1 MCAASQASAC
11 PCVQMLWATGSKP
24 DSLMETESET
34 KRPGCQI
41 PPHLLQRER
50 ERERNKGMGR
60 SSSEFRVDCSMC
72 VCVCVCVCVGTCEC
86 VSDSMVHL

>member
-1 MCAASQASAC
+1 MCSLTGFC
-11 PCVQMLWATGSKP
+11 MPCVQMLWATGSKP
-24 DSLMETESET
+24 ESLMETESET

-41 PPHLLQRER
+41 PLISYRERERER

-60 SSSEFRVDCSMC
+60 SSSEFRMDCS
-72 VCVCVCVCVGTCEC
+72 VCVCVCVGTCEC

>member
-1 MCAASQASAC
+1 MCSLTGFC
-11 PCVQMLWATGSKP
+11 MPCVQMLWATGSKP
-24 DSLMETESET
+24 ESLMETESET

-41 PPHLLQRER
+41 PLISYRERER
-50 ERERNKGMGR
+50 ERERNKVMGR
-60 SSSEFRVDCSMC
+60 SSSEFRMDCS

>member
-1 MCAASQASAC
+1 MCSLTGFC
-11 PCVQMLWATGSKP
+11 MPCVQMLWATGSKP
-24 DSLMETESET
+24 ESLMETESET

-41 PPHLLQRER
+41 PLISYRERER

-60 SSSEFRVDCSMC
+60 SSSEFRMDCS
-72 VCVCVCVCVGTCEC
+72 VCVCVCVGTCEC